1 MISHAYALLT
11 GSLRVTTCQT
21 VELTEARKLWYKF
34 QPVDYG
40 SWSRSSRLQAE
51 RSRSPRWHGVK

>member
-21 VELTEARKLWYKF
+21 VELTEARKLWYREI
-34 QPVDYG
+34 PTG
-40 SWSRSSRLQAE
+40 RLRQLVPLIKTA
-51 RSRSPRWHGVK
+51 S